1 MARVLG
7 EAARYVTGGKIGDAG
22 EILTF
27 SRERSPM
34 KKVGI

>member
-1 MARVLG
+1 VKLIN
-7 EAARYVTGGKIGDAG
+7 VTWGKIGDAG